1 MSTNLDDVD
10 AGMRFRLETVH
21 DDDLRARLLRLG
33 FLDGPVTCRHRI
45 RNGPVVITRDG
56 TELAV
61 GRSVAAE
68 IGVTG
73 VVPA

>member
-10 AGMRFRLETVH
+10 AGMRFRLDTVP

-45 RNGPVVITRDG
+45 NNGPVVITRDG

-61 GRSVAAE
+61 GQSVAAQ
-68 IGVTG
+68 ICVTG